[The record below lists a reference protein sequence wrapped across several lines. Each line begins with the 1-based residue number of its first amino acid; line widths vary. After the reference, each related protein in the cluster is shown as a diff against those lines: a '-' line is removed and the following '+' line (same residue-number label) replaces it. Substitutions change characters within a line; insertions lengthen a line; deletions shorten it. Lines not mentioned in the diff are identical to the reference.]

1 MVLIT
6 AILFYSTMVS
16 VAYRLIHTIKYNNYR
31 TVMLTAGGG
40 GGGGGKEG
48 QQQAPQQ
55 PAPPPPAAPPPTEDA
70 EVVRQRAEQE
80 RRRAAGAKGYGSTDI
95 TQGIFSNGDTDVKKP
110 TLLGGS

>member
-55 PAPPPPAAPPPTEDA
+55 PAPPPTEDA